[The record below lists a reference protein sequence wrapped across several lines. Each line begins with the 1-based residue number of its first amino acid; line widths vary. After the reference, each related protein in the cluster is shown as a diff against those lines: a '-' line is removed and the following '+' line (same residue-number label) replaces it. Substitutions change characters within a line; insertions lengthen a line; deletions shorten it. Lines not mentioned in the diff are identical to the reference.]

1 MTDDEL
7 FEAFVR
13 QVRRRA
19 LVEYAS
25 WIGLA
30 SVPKTVE
37 SRGNSFGFD
46 PARAKRDGIGKQ
58 VHEAVLRLCYG
69 GNDSATGSQ

>member
-13 QVRRRA
+13 QVRQRA
-19 LVEYAS
+19 LVEYAR

-30 SVPKTVE
+30 SVPQTLE
-37 SRGNSFGFD
+37 SGGNSFGFD
-46 PARAKRDGIGKQ
+46 ASSAKRDGIGKQ
-58 VHEAVLRLCYG
+58 VHEAVQRLCYG
-69 GNDSATGSQ
+69 ESDRTTGGQ